1 MPFRLRQAGFT
12 LLEILVVVMLIGL
25 LTAVIASQGNWTLSE
40 DGLDEEAA
48 RLYDTLELLNERS
61 LFSGQLLALR
71 LKSNGWV
78 PLAYDRNERDFL
90 PIDDASLK
98 SRALAAN
105 LSLEWQ
111 VDSLEGDQVSLSD
124 VAENLVKK
132 DVMAAPE
139 GLSDQA
145 DEDGSET
152 RSEDERDDPL
162 PQVFFFPSGEV
173 TPVTLSMLS
182 NDDLDRFQRWQIS
195 ALGQVSDPDNTDQ
208 EDNEGSVFEEAR

>member
-48 RLYDTLELLNERS
+48 RLYDTLELLSERS

-195 ALGQVSDPDNTDQ
+195 ALGQVSDPDNADQ

>member
-111 VDSLEGDQVSLSD
+111 VDSLEDDQVSLSD

-152 RSEDERDDPL
+152 RSEDDRDKPL

-195 ALGQVSDPDNTDQ
+195 ALGQVSDPDNADQ